1 MSTYRASDRFWDD
14 QFGLLTIHRDIQV
27 LKTYGAAPY
36 AAALKR
42 LEKEI
47 KERQSSVNEKIGS
60 FSTVLHSH
68 ARVA

>member
-1 MSTYRASDRFWDD
+1 MSTFHDSGRLSASGGPR
-14 QFGLLTIHRDIQV
+14 QPRILTIRRDIQV

-47 KERQSSVNEKIGS
+47 KEKQSSVNEKI
-60 FSTVLHSH
+60 
-68 ARVA
+68 